1 MTQLTHKQLDAL
13 MEYVE
18 AKVQVVIDETLGR
31 SGLDSSSIRLYNAT
45 QDLKDQ
51 LGVTN

>member
-1 MTQLTHKQLDAL
+1 MIRLTQKQLDAL

-18 AKVQVVIDETLGR
+18 AKVQVAIDGTLGR
-31 SGLDSSSIRLYNAT
+31 SGLDSSVRLRHAE

-51 LGVTN
+51 LGVVD